1 MKERAYKRMTLA
13 ELEALEERTGQRH
26 ELWQGQPV
34 AMTGGTAAHNLV
46 ALGLYRAV
54 FPQLKPNC
62 RAFVAD
68 VKLRLGEAD
77 DSDTAYPDMMVVC
90 NPLTGNQQTRAV
102 LVAEVL
108 SDSSV
113 RRDRV
118 DKLRAY
124 SALDSLQVY
133 LILSQQDVEADVYLR
148 ANQWQRERY
157 QGLATTIEF
166 PALEMRLALGDI
178 YADVLADL
186 GYQM

>member
-1 MKERAYKRMTLA
+1 MKERAFERMTLA

-54 FPQLKPNC
+54 YPQLKPDC

-68 VKLRLGEAD
+68 VKLRLDEAD
-77 DSDTAYPDMMVVC
+77 GGDTTYPDMMVVC
-90 NPLTGNQQTRAV
+90 NPLTGNRQTRPI

-124 SALDSLQVY
+124 SALDSLQAY
-133 LILSQQDVEADVYLR
+133 LILSQQDVEVDVYLR
-148 ANQWQRERY
+148 TTQWQRERY
-157 QGLATTIEF
+157 QGLASTIELA
-166 PALEMRLALGDI
+166 ALEMRLALGDI

-186 GYQM
+186 GY